1 MTYSKRDDLLLFMGL
16 LVAVQSTERLG
27 MTPLQQNKE
36 LRNRLGIGLLLLATL
51 VGIIWL
57 FTGIKELEPVG
68 FILGTLAGVFLA
80 S

>member
-1 MTYSKRDDLLLFMGL
+1 MSL
-16 LVAVQSTERLG
+16 LVAVILTERLG

-36 LRNRLGIGLLLLATL
+36 LRNRIGVGLLLVATL

-57 FTGIKELEPVG
+57 LTGVKELEPLG
-68 FILGTLAGVFLA
+68 FILGTLAGVFLV